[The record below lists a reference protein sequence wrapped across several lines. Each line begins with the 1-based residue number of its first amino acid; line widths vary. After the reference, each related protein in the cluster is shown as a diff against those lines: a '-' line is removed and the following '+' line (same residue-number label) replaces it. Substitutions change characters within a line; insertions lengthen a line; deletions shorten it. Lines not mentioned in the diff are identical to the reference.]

1 MKIKKVTIFF
11 AVLMLILN
19 QSISVFAE
27 TIPIANQ
34 LNIRRDISPMWDNTS
49 NLKLNLYFTGDNA
62 KCVGIIKGVSG
73 TSNISATFTLE
84 RKGLFGWTFENSWT
98 ENANGESLSFYR
110 TKTVSKGT
118 YRLSVTAKVTV
129 DGVTETVSTS
139 VQASY

>member
-1 MKIKKVTIFF
+1 MKIKKITIFF

-62 KCVGIIKGVSG
+62 ECVGIIKGVSG

-84 RKGLFGWTFENSWT
+84 RKGLFGWAFENSWT
-98 ENANGESLSFYR
+98 DNANGESLSFYR

-139 VQASY
+139 VQATN